1 MLALLALWTAACLEE
16 FPSPPV
22 ATDPSGWRD
31 GPKQF
36 GQLVRAI
43 LAQVAVAAPA
53 FFGARPPAVDRR
65 GAMGRGW
72 RNRVRRGSKSSKP
85 TPSIAPRLRVRHEPK
100 ARPAVRRAAPLGD
113 AAPGAA
119 QVAARTN
126 VGSLPIGW
134 DVIFDPES
142 NEWYYWDSV
151 NMEASWE
158 HPCSLPADSNAGQA
172 PGHEQSAAS
181 STGGAGEALVL
192 SSGDEAEAGQEAS
205 QAASTPVPVRAACS
219 HARTPPKAMPSVA
232 PQRHH
237 AAGAAA
243 AGPTRAPRPSAT
255 AAGLRRAF
263 GAKAAQKLRPSAD
276 PTEPPLR
283 VGAIGASQAFL
294 AAKARD
300 AQRSGSSQSAEAAK
314 AAAPAIMAQLAK
326 LRASLAHGSSASG
339 K

>member
-1 MLALLALWTAACLEE
+1 
-16 FPSPPV
+16 
-22 ATDPSGWRD
+22 
-31 GPKQF
+31 
-36 GQLVRAI
+36 
-43 LAQVAVAAPA
+43 
-53 FFGARPPAVDRR
+53 
-65 GAMGRGW
+65 MGRGW

-85 TPSIAPRLRVRHEPK
+85 TPSIAPRLRVRLTPK
-100 ARPAVRRAAPLGD
+100 PRPAVRRA
-113 AAPGAA
+113 
-119 QVAARTN
+119 TN

-142 NEWYYWDSV
+142 NEWYFWDSV
-151 NMEASWE
+151 NMKASWE
-158 HPCSLPADSNAGQA
+158 HPCALPADSDAGQA

-192 SSGDEAEAGQEAS
+192 SSGDEAEAEQEAS

-237 AAGAAA
+237 AAGAAG

-276 PTEPPLR
+276 PTEPPLL